1 MDKNWNKLR
10 QDFPI
15 LAEKMNGEP
24 LVYLDNAATS
34 QKPESVIEAITAFY
48 QKENANI
55 YRGTYALSAKAT
67 EAYEGVRQKAGDF
80 IGAEASEIVFTKGTT
95 SAINLAA
102 FGYFLGHLKK
112 GDEIALTAAEHHS
125 NLVPWQQV
133 AALTGAKLVFLPL
146 DKKGRVDLKE
156 AEKVMSDHLRLL
168 ALAQVNNVL
177 GTEQP
182 VKELAA
188 LAKKRGALV
197 LVDGAQAA
205 GHLPVAVKK
214 LGADFYAFSAH
225 KMLGQT
231 GTGVLYGRKE
241 LLDQTQP
248 LEFGGEMIR
257 EVTKTTATFKSAP
270 QKFEAGSQNVSG
282 IVALGAAID
291 YLNAIGLAAIKDREA
306 ELGRAMAEG
315 LKKAGAIVY
324 GHGSGIVAFNL
335 PGVHPH
341 DLATAL
347 DAQGIAIRAGQHCAQ
362 PMMDWLGVK
371 AVARASAAFYNN
383 EADVEALIKGVQAA
397 KEFFNG
403 TR

>member
-34 QKPESVIEAITAFY
+34 QKPKSVIEAITAFY

-67 EAYEGVRQKAGDF
+67 EAYEGVRQKAADF
-80 IGAEASEIVFTKGTT
+80 IGGEASEIVFTKGTT

-102 FGYFLGHLKK
+102 FGYFLRHLKA

-156 AEKVMSDHLRLL
+156 AEKVMSDRLRLL

-214 LGADFYAFSAH
+214 SGADFYAFSAH

-257 EVTKTTATFKSAP
+257 EVSKTTATFKPAP

-282 IVALGAAID
+282 VVALGAAID
-291 YLNAIGLAAIKDREA
+291 YLNAIGLDAIKDRET
-306 ELGRAMAEG
+306 ELGQAMAEG
-315 LKKAGAIVY
+315 LKKAGARVY
-324 GHGSGIVAFNL
+324 GQGGGIASFNL

-397 KEFFNG
+397 KDFFNG